1 MEETKTVYDAV
12 PDYRTQS
19 QQGQKETA
27 LPKLSF
33 CILMDLAG
41 LATYALPALG
51 EWGDMLWAPISGLIF
66 MKTFGG
72 MTGVIGGIANM
83 AEELIPFT
91 DFITTF
97 TIGYF
102 YTKYQL
108 NKASKK

>member
-1 MEETKTVYDAV
+1 MKADRSDRRTGRSRQSSERDADPQINFDDV
-12 PDYRTQS
+12 
-19 QQGQKETA
+19 
-27 LPKLSF
+27 
-33 CILMDLAG
+33 DLDDADD
-41 LATYALPALG
+41 
-51 EWGDMLWAPISGLIF
+51 GDMLWAPISGLIF

-91 DFITTF
+91 DFIPTF